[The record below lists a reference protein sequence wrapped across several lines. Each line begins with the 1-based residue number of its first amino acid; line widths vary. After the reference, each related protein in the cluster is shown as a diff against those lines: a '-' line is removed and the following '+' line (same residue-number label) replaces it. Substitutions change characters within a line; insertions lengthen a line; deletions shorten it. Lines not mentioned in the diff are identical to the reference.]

1 MSGVRW
7 GTLLAAVLVGSAFG
21 ILTIEAWG
29 IEGFGRQVSVMY
41 AWVFLVAAGLGG
53 LVE

>member
-1 MSGVRW
+1 MNNIRW
-7 GTLLAAVLVGSAFG
+7 GTLLVAVLVGSAFG
-21 ILTIEAWG
+21 ILTLEAWG

-41 AWVFLVAAGLGG
+41 GWVFLVAAGFGG